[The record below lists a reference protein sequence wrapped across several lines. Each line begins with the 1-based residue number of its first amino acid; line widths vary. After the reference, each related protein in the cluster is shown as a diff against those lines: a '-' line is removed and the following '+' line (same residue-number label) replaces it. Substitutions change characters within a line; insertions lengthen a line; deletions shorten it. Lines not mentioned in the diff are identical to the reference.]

1 MHRVLIVDDHPLM
14 RRGIAQLL
22 ALESDFD
29 VVGEAENG
37 AQAVELAKTLL
48 PDLILLDM
56 NMKGMDG
63 RQTLIAFKQNRIPS
77 HIVVLTVSDAY
88 EDVISML
95 RQGATG
101 YLLKDMDPDK
111 MLESLRLAAHGEQV
125 LSRAIANYLL
135 QRPNQPS
142 NGKEQKLASTTK
154 REREI
159 LALVA
164 EGKSN
169 RDIAGLLFISEGT
182 VKVHV
187 KSMLK
192 KLGFKSRVEAAVW
205 YLS

>member
-22 ALESDFD
+22 SLEADFD

-37 AQAVELAKTLL
+37 TQAVEMAKQLL

-63 RQTLIAFKQNRIPS
+63 KQTLMAFKQNRIPS
-77 HIVVLTVSDAY
+77 YIVVLTVSDAY

-101 YLLKDMDPDK
+101 YLLKDMDPAEI
-111 MLESLRLAAHGEQV
+111 LASLRLAAHGEQV
-125 LSRAIANYLL
+125 LSQEIANYLL

-142 NGKEQKLASTTK
+142 NDKEQKLASTTK

-159 LALVA
+159 LALIA

-169 RDIAGLLFISEGT
+169 KEIAAVLFISEGT

-192 KLGFKSRVEAAVW
+192 KLAFKSRVEAAIW

>member
-22 ALESDFD
+22 SLESDFD
-29 VVGEAENG
+29 VVGEAETG
-37 AQAVELAKTLL
+37 AEAVEMAKQLL

-63 RQTLIAFKQNRIPS
+63 KQTLMAFKQHRIPS
-77 HIVVLTVSDAY
+77 YVVVLTVSDAY

-142 NGKEQKLASTTK
+142 NNKEQRLATTTK

-169 RDIAGLLFISEGT
+169 RDIAELLFISEGT